1 LLAMDVN
8 DDAHSL
14 KKRSA
19 LENIAS
25 KLAPT
30 KKRPR
35 EPGEHYAHNVQ
46 NLLRIPL
53 KQIVDQE

>member
-1 LLAMDVN
+1 MDVN